1 LIAVY
6 VPAWLFTIE
15 MILHE
20 AKLGKARR
28 WNIIQYP
35 AVFTHLNQNLAQ
47 EGFQS
52 YQLEVASTFP

>member
-1 LIAVY
+1 
-6 VPAWLFTIE
+6 